1 MIILKIIFALIVL
14 PIVGGLIVGIDR
26 KLTARLQG
34 RFGPPVLQPFYDF
47 IKLIGKERQLV
58 NGFQALSVFIY
69 FVSSALSLLLFVLRQ
84 DLLMIIFVM
93 SIGAVFLV
101 VGALSV
107 KSPYSQVGS
116 QRELLQMM
124 AYEPLLILV
133 IVSMYLVT
141 GSFSIRAIA
150 NYPVPLFF
158 KLPLIFL
165 VMSIVLG
172 IKMRKSPFDI
182 SASEHAHQEIVRGV
196 LTDYSGMY
204 LALIE
209 AAHWYDLVLLLGIIM
224 LFFANNWLVGA
235 AIALIYVIF
244 EIFIDNVTARLT
256 VKWMMQFTWIVGLAL
271 AVVNIAWLYFVR

>member
-1 MIILKIIFALIVL
+1 MIIFKIIFALIVL

-47 IKLIGKERQLV
+47 VKLVGKERQLV

-116 QRELLQMM
+116 QRELLQML

-209 AAHWYDLVLLLGIIM
+209 AAHWYDLMLLLGIIM

-235 AIALIYVIF
+235 AIALIYVMF